1 MSRRRIDLSV
11 GESTC
16 RQNDRLQSIARPL
29 GTHETKMTTRTG
41 KRSILSILRKNRGL
55 EQSTLT
61 HVSDVISF
69 GHKEYPNTLCS
80 FINQTFVRI
89 NTGYRPQAFISHS
102 YSKQRER
109 QETWKFQQK
118 KQNHDFLK
126 LKCAVTSHQIF
137 LSVQV
142 VQQLKR
148 SFGQKC
154 TTEAFKPR
162 TETLIYDHEVI
173 F

>member
-1 MSRRRIDLSV
+1 MSRTRMDLSV

-55 EQSTLT
+55 EQSRLT

-102 YSKQRER
+102 CSKQRER
-109 QETWKFQQK
+109 QKTWKFQQK
-118 KQNHDFLK
+118 SRITIFLK
-126 LKCAVTSHQIF
+126 LKCAVTSHVRQIF

-162 TETLIYDHEVI
+162 RNLPLGP
-173 F
+173 